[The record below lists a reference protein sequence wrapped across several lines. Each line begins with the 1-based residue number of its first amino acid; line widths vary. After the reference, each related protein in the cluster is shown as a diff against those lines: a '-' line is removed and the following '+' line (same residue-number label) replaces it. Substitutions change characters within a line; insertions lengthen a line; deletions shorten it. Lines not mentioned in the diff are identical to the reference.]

1 MFEEI
6 GTLHIYGQGAWHDDT
21 IIAGTE
27 ESLLDL
33 KAAIDNALYS
43 GATQVDFFCND
54 GEGYS
59 LRVVK
64 VSNENVDNLPVP
76 YTVDYAAAPVKRM
89 QEFYRKVIKETE
101 VNTTNIPLENWH
113 VGI

>member
-1 MFEEI
+1 MSEEI
-6 GTLHIYGQGAWHDDT
+6 GTLHIYGQGAWHDDA

-27 ESLLDL
+27 ESLLAL
-33 KAAIDNALYS
+33 KTAIDNALHS
-43 GATQVDFFCND
+43 EATQVDFFCND

-64 VSNENVDNLPVP
+64 VSHDNIDNLPVP
-76 YTVDYAAAPVKRM
+76 YVVDYAAAPVKRM

-101 VNTTNIPLENWH
+101 RNTTNTPSEN
-113 VGI
+113 